1 MNNKV
6 ISLKDWVPAQV
17 KAHFLTEDE
26 IDTWN
31 AEYNESQL
39 VQSDVVIALPV
50 QETLSQET
58 EDVRTTESAPEK

>member
-26 IDTWN
+26 VDTWN

-39 VQSDVVIALPV
+39 VQSDAVIALPV
-50 QETLSQET
+50 QETLNPKSEG
-58 EDVRTTESAPEK
+58 VRTTESAPEE